1 MRLFDP
7 KLQLINTKSMIKNK
21 FKKMLN
27 VLKKFK
33 VQTILVLEYKKRI
46 DRKIFHSIVKLID
59 SDSDI
64 ADAFKSM
71 DQSMMTKIKNYAC
84 EEWIALEVIAKDSVK
99 IYCV

>member
-84 EEWIALEVIAKDSVK
+84 EEWIALDVSQ
-99 IYCV
+99 

>member
-7 KLQLINTKSMIKNK
+7 KLQLINTKSRIKNK

-64 ADAFKSM
+64 AEAFKSM

-84 EEWIALEVIAKDSVK
+84 EEWIALDVSQ
-99 IYCV
+99 

>member
-1 MRLFDP
+1 
-7 KLQLINTKSMIKNK
+7 
-21 FKKMLN
+21 MLN

-46 DRKIFHSIVKLID
+46 DRKIFHSIVKLTD

-84 EEWIALEVIAKDSVK
+84 EEWIALDVSQ
-99 IYCV
+99 

>member
-7 KLQLINTKSMIKNK
+7 KLQLINTKSRIKNK

-33 VQTILVLEYKKRI
+33 VQTILVLEYKTRI

-84 EEWIALEVIAKDSVK
+84 EEWIALDVSQ
-99 IYCV
+99 

>member
-46 DRKIFHSIVKLID
+46 DRKIFHSIVKLTD

-84 EEWIALEVIAKDSVK
+84 EEWIALDVSQ
-99 IYCV
+99 

>member
-1 MRLFDP
+1 
-7 KLQLINTKSMIKNK
+7 
-21 FKKMLN
+21 MLN

-64 ADAFKSM
+64 AEAFKSM

-84 EEWIALEVIAKDSVK
+84 EEWIALDVSQWNQRLIFEN
-99 IYCV
+99 